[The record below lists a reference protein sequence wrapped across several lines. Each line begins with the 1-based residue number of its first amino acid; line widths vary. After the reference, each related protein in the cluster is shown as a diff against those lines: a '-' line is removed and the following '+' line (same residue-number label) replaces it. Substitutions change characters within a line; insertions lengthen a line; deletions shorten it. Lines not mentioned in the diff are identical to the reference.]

1 MTKWLAVLNMPET
14 MVLVVVSLLLLVGV
28 VLYRRQRAKLLG
40 YQAILNSSPGF
51 IFEVDSQERFV
62 SVHTQ
67 STDELMLSPNQFLGR
82 TLKEVLPEEAYDI
95 GHKVLL
101 EVGSGL
107 TRSRSYQYSLPFNGE
122 VRWYEVQ
129 ATSKQGWR
137 RRRVLLWVHDITP
150 QKLALAD
157 HKVSAIALETRDAVI
172 ITDSELRIV
181 RVNQAFTEITGYLPE
196 EVVGKRP
203 SLLSSGHH
211 DGDFYRQMWETLEAK
226 GEWAGEIRNRRK
238 NGELFT
244 EQVMIKAVSDSHG
257 KVTHYIASFSDVTDQ
272 KKNQELIQQLAYYDP
287 LTRLANRRLLLER
300 LDEAQEKSL
309 RTGRLAALLFL
320 DLDHFKK
327 LNDTLG
333 HAMGDELLVQVA
345 QRLRACS
352 RSSDVLARPG
362 GDEFIVLIEDLPS
375 EKSAAAQRVQAYGEK
390 VLEALHEPYDLQ
402 GQAYALSASLGIELF
417 QGKGKSRD
425 ELLASADLAM
435 YEAKQSGRN
444 QLRFFELD
452 MQERLEQRKLMDAEL
467 KQALGDYQFQVF
479 IQPRVDVEARTV
491 GHEALLRWDHP
502 ERGLLLP
509 GQFLEA
515 AESTGLILDIG
526 EAVLEAACRCLH
538 RQITEGEWPTPISIN
553 LSRRQLLN
561 ESLVGSLRR
570 LLATYGLDASLLE
583 LEISERQLECEQP
596 RISAQLSRFKAL
608 GIRLLLDDY
617 GTGCLSLPRLRELP
631 FSAVK
636 IDRSIIARLGED
648 KETFSVVEAMIG
660 AAHVFQLVVIAE
672 GVETEEQFRLLKKL
686 GCDQFQ
692 GFYYAEPAF
701 MTQGHG

>member
-1 MTKWLAVLNMPET
+1 MTKWLAVLNMPEI

-196 EVVGKRP
+196 DVVGKRP

-226 GEWAGEIRNRRK
+226 REWAGEIRNRRK

-375 EKSAAAQRVQAYGEK
+375 EKSTAAQRVQAYGEK

-417 QGKGKSRD
+417 QGKAKSRD

-491 GHEALLRWDHP
+491 SHEALLRWDHP

-538 RQITEGEWPTPISIN
+538 RQITGGERPTPISIN

-561 ESLVGSLRR
+561 ESLVGSLSR

-583 LEISERQLECEQP
+583 LEISERQLEREQP
-596 RISAQLSRFKAL
+596 RISAQLNRFKAM
-608 GIRLLLDDY
+608 GIRLLLDDF

-648 KETFSVVEAMIG
+648 EETFSVVEAMIG

-672 GVETEEQFRLLKKL
+672 GVETEEQLRLLKKL

>member
-1 MTKWLAVLNMPET
+1 MTKWLVVLNMPET
-14 MVLVVVSLLLLVGV
+14 MLLVAVSLLLLVGV
-28 VLYRRQRAKLLG
+28 VLYRRQRERLLG

-67 STDELMLSPNQFLGR
+67 SIGELMLSPNQFLGR
-82 TLKEVLPEEAYDI
+82 TLKEVLPEEAYGI
-95 GHKVLL
+95 GHKALQ
-101 EVGSGL
+101 EVSSG
-107 TRSRSYQYSLPFNGE
+107 RACSQSYQYSLLLNGE
-122 VRWYEVQ
+122 VHWYEVQ
-129 ATSKQGWR
+129 ATPKQWWR
-137 RRRVLLWVHDITP
+137 GRRVLLWVHDITP

-181 RVNQAFTEITGYLPE
+181 RVNQAFTEVTGYLPE
-196 EVVGKRP
+196 EVVGRRP

-211 DGDFYRQMWETLEAK
+211 GSDFYQQMWEALEAK

-244 EQVMIKAVSDSHG
+244 EQVVIKAVPDSHG
-257 KVTHYIASFSDVTDQ
+257 RVTHYIASFSDVTDQ
-272 KKNQELIQQLAYYDP
+272 KKDQELIQQLAYHDP

-300 LDEAQEKSL
+300 LKEAQEKSL

-352 RSSDVLARPG
+352 RASDVLARPG
-362 GDEFIVLIEDLPS
+362 GDEFIMLIEELPH
-375 EKSAAAQRVQAYGEK
+375 EKAAAAQRVQAYGEK

-402 GQAYALSASLGIELF
+402 GQVYALSASLGVELF

-467 KQALGDYQFQVF
+467 KQALGNYQFQIF
-479 IQPRVDVEARTV
+479 IQPRMDVEARTV
-491 GHEALLRWDHP
+491 GNEALLRWDHP

-526 EAVLEAACRCLH
+526 EAVLEAACRHLH
-538 RQITEGEWPTPISIN
+538 QQIIEGERPTPISIN

-561 ESLVGSLRR
+561 ESLVDALSR
-570 LLATYGLDASLLE
+570 LLDTYGLDASLLE
-583 LEISERQLECEQP
+583 FEISERQLEREQP
-596 RISAQLSRFKAL
+596 RVRAQLTRFKAL
-608 GIRLLLDDY
+608 GIRLLLDDF

-636 IDRSIIARLGED
+636 IDRSIIARLGADE
-648 KETFSVVEAMIG
+648 ETFSVVQAMIG
-660 AAHVFQLVVIAE
+660 AAHVYHLLVIAE
-672 GVETEEQFRLLKKL
+672 GVETEEQFHLLKKL

-692 GFYYAEPAF
+692 GFYYAEPTF
-701 MTQGHG
+701 MAQGR